1 MGSSSFSPL
10 FSFDILAKFCSS
22 LVLNTIISDDAWE
35 ISGGKKQKEED
46 SMAHIVLYEVLR
58 NYADRIYKPTD
69 RT

>member
-1 MGSSSFSPL
+1 MGNSSFSPL
-10 FSFDILAKFCSS
+10 FSFDILSKFCSS

-35 ISGGKKQKEED
+35 ISGGKQQKEED

-69 RT
+69 RK